1 MISSGGSNGNHWK
14 GNGWYDRNHRLGEW
28 ERSSISWSVEPQ
40 DGSQRGNSAESG
52 NRERSPQPS
61 RIPTWRATAQILTNG
76 EKTNLVEQ
84 YIRGRTGHPDGL
96 TASGLGVYIKV
107 NGVSMQKNSL
117 GEKFLKGTPYE
128 ISPDGRMIVR
138 RRGA

>member
-1 MISSGGSNGNHWK
+1 MSSGGNNGNQWED
-14 GNGWYDRNHRLGEW
+14 NGWYDRNRRLGEW
-28 ERSSISWSVEPQ
+28 ERSSRSWSVETQ
-40 DGSQRGNSAESG
+40 YGSQRGNNAESA

-61 RIPTWRATAQILTNG
+61 RNPMWRATAQILTNW

-84 YIRGRTGHPDGL
+84 YIRERTDHPHGL

>member
-1 MISSGGSNGNHWK
+1 MSSGGSNGNQWK
-14 GNGWYDRNHRLGEW
+14 GNGWYDRNWDW
-28 ERSSISWSVEPQ
+28 ELRCWDWELPTITENQ
-40 DGSQRGNSAESG
+40 YGSQRGNSAESA
-52 NRERSPQPS
+52 NWERSPQPS
-61 RIPTWRATAQILTNG
+61 RNPMWRATAQVLTNW

-84 YIRGRTGHPDGL
+84 YIRERTDHPHGL

>member
-1 MISSGGSNGNHWK
+1 M
-14 GNGWYDRNHRLGEW
+14 
-28 ERSSISWSVEPQ
+28 
-40 DGSQRGNSAESG
+40 
-52 NRERSPQPS
+52 
-61 RIPTWRATAQILTNG
+61 WRATAQILTNW

-84 YIRGRTGHPDGL
+84 YIRERTDHADGL

-107 NGVSMQKNSL
+107 HGVSMQKKSL

>member
-1 MISSGGSNGNHWK
+1 MASGGNNGNQWED
-14 GNGWYDRNHRLGEW
+14 NEWYDRNRQLGEW
-28 ERSSISWSVEPQ
+28 ERSSRSWSVETQ
-40 DGSQRGNSAESG
+40 YGSQRGNNAESA
-52 NRERSPQPS
+52 NREMSPQPT
-61 RIPTWRATAQILTNG
+61 RIPTWRDTGQPLTNE

-84 YIRGRTGHPDGL
+84 YLSERADHPHGL
-96 TASGLGVYIKV
+96 TAAGLGVYIKV
-107 NGVSMQKNSL
+107 HRVSMQRKSL